1 MSRIPI
7 IAVCQQNR
15 TKNEDGS
22 QDTTQIAQSDR
33 LGQDCTVALFLDRD
47 KNNKDMLKIYIGK
60 SRDSV
65 VGNTLCY
72 QVDFNNGHWNYI
84 PSEEAS
90 RAASASS
97 CQISGLLAVCLVS
110 LKPKNLV
117 IGLNSRANLESGS

>member
-84 PSEEAS
+84 PSEEDSIEMSDEKVAELS
-90 RAASASS
+90 
-97 CQISGLLAVCLVS
+97 
-110 LKPKNLV
+110 
-117 IGLNSRANLESGS
+117 NSYLEITDLTETSESNNTPNFTWITQ